1 MPEPT
6 TTVGLAALF
15 AYLSKDG
22 VAKILGPTAEYLG
35 DELKVF
41 TQKRVENVGKIFSN
55 AEKKLGDKLERPAQ
69 VPPKVLK
76 TIINEGSYF
85 DDAVAVEYFG
95 GVLASSRTEAERDDR
110 GSRMAKIIDNLSVYQ
125 IRSHYLIY
133 STISVLFSNSGNS
146 FDTYENG
153 GKMQLFMSYQ
163 DYANAME
170 FTQQEWAN
178 HQILSH
184 IFHGLS
190 TDGLIRDSSTFGRQE
205 DLETRFVEPP
215 SDGII
220 CAPTTL
226 GVELFLWAFGHGDK
240 ELNFLLT
247 DDFSSEIEGI
257 PKSIPNVAPIQTIG
271 FQVVGI
277 RSENGSK
284 G

>member
-6 TTVGLAALF
+6 IVGLAALGVF
-15 AYLSKDG
+15 VGKD
-22 VAKILGPTAEYLG
+22 AISKILGPTYNYLG
-35 DELKVF
+35 EELLAF
-41 TQKRVENVGKIFSN
+41 TKKRIENTGKIFSN
-55 AEKKLGDKLERPAQ
+55 AEKKLGDKLDRPGQ

-76 TIINEGSYF
+76 TIINEGSYS
-85 DDAVAVEYFG
+85 DDVVAVEYFG
-95 GVLASSRTEAERDDR
+95 GVLASSRTEVDRDDR
-110 GSRMAKIIDNLSVYQ
+110 GSRMAKMIDNLSVYQ

-133 STISVLFSNSGNS
+133 STISELFSNSGNS
-146 FDTYENG
+146 FDTYGNG

-170 FTQQEWAN
+170 FAQQEWAN

-190 TDGLIRDSSTFGRQE
+190 TDGLIQDSSTFGRQE
-205 DLETRFVEPP
+205 VLETNFVGVP

-257 PKSIPNVAPIQTIG
+257 PKSVPNAVPIQSISRYTWS
-271 FQVVGI
+271 FTP
-277 RSENGSK
+277 EDGSK

>member
-1 MPEPT
+1 MSETPST
-6 TTVGLAALF
+6 GLSGAIGDIIIKL
-15 AYLSKDG
+15 
-22 VAKILGPTAEYLG
+22 LGPLAEELG
-35 DELKVF
+35 QDILEY
-41 TQKRVENVGKIFSN
+41 KRQRRENVGKIILN
-55 AEKKLGDKLERPAQ
+55 AGKKGGDKFDRPGR
-69 VPPKVLK
+69 VPLKVFK
-76 TIINEGSYF
+76 TIIDEGSYS
-85 DDAVAVEYFG
+85 DDAVATEYFG
-95 GVLASSRTEAERDDR
+95 GVLASSRTEEERDDR
-110 GSRMAKIIDNLSVYQ
+110 GDRLAKLTSNLSTYQ

-133 STISVLFSNSGNS
+133 STLSELFSNSGNS
-146 FDTYENG
+146 FDTYGNG

-190 TDGLIRDSSTFGRQE
+190 TDGLIQDSSTFGRQE
-205 DLETRFVEPP
+205 VLETNFVGVP

-257 PKSIPNVAPIQTIG
+257 PKSVPNAVPIQSISRYTWS
-271 FQVVGI
+271 FTP
-277 RSENGSK
+277 EDGSK

>member
-6 TTVGLAALF
+6 ITVGLAALF

-55 AEKKLGDKLERPAQ
+55 AEKKLGDKLDRPGQ

-76 TIINEGSYF
+76 TIINEGSYS

-95 GVLASSRTEAERDDR
+95 GVLASSRTEVERDDR
-110 GSRMAKIIDNLSVYQ
+110 GSRMAKMIDNLSVYQ

-133 STISVLFSNSGNS
+133 STISELFSNSGNS
-146 FDTYENG
+146 FDTYGNG
-153 GKMQLFMSYQ
+153 GKMQLFMSDQ

-170 FTQQEWAN
+170 FTQQEWAD
-178 HQILSH
+178 HQILGH

-190 TDGLIRDSSTFGRQE
+190 TDGLIQDSSTFGRQE
-205 DLETRFVEPP
+205 VLETKFVAVPG
-215 SDGII
+215 DGII

-257 PKSIPNVAPIQTIG
+257 PKSIPNAAPIQSISQYTW
-271 FQVVGI
+271 VVT
-277 RSENGSK
+277 SEDGSK